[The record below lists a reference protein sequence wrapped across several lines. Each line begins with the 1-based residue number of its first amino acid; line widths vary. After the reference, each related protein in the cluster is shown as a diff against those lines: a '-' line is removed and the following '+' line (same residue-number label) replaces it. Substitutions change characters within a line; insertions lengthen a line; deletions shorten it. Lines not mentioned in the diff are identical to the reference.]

1 MPETP
6 TLGKLRQED
15 QKSGASVLDL
25 TPKTL
30 ILKKKKNN
38 DTGGGTQ

>member
-30 ILKKKKNN
+30 IFKKKNN